1 MSVIKRSVINWSTAT
16 GCIRRVQEFLHLR
29 ITLHWIKIGYSLPI
43 FTKYINW
50 HGLESTFYS
59 TCLITKCIC
68 NRRQFFINLYKN
80 QENVYCRGYKAR
92 WKQRNA
98 LNFWAINFVLFK
110 QFVSLSLNYVSSLFF
125 CVSLYSLSLLY
136 SKCAKTEFCNL
147 RRCFILFLVL
157 TSTSN
162 PTWICWQEDIKP
174 WMKFKHINLYFTFLF
189 LTRNVKFIF
198 FSFNYI
204 SWN

>member
-1 MSVIKRSVINWSTAT
+1 M
-16 GCIRRVQEFLHLR
+16 
-29 ITLHWIKIGYSLPI
+29 
-43 FTKYINW
+43 
-50 HGLESTFYS
+50 
-59 TCLITKCIC
+59 
-68 NRRQFFINLYKN
+68 
-80 QENVYCRGYKAR
+80 
-92 WKQRNA
+92 
-98 LNFWAINFVLFK
+98 NFWAINFVLFK

-189 LTRNVKFIF
+189 LTRNVKFFAVLIILLEIRKISFIYNRIF
-198 FSFNYI
+198 TWMMYFEKIYWYIVFDKEFNYDMNYI
-204 SWN
+204 IWK

>member
-59 TCLITKCIC
+59 ICLITKCIC
-68 NRRQFFINLYKN
+68 NRGQFFINLYKN

-125 CVSLYSLSLLY
+125 CVSLSFSL
-136 SKCAKTEFCNL
+136 
-147 RRCFILFLVL
+147 IL
-157 TSTSN
+157 
-162 PTWICWQEDIKP
+162 
-174 WMKFKHINLYFTFLF
+174 
-189 LTRNVKFIF
+189 
-198 FSFNYI
+198 
-204 SWN
+204 

>member
-1 MSVIKRSVINWSTAT
+1 MSV
-16 GCIRRVQEFLHLR
+16 
-29 ITLHWIKIGYSLPI
+29 
-43 FTKYINW
+43 YIHW

-68 NRRQFFINLYKN
+68 NRGQFFINLYKN

-189 LTRNVKFIF
+189 LTRNVKFFAVLIILLEIRKISFIYIRIF
-198 FSFNYI
+198 TWMMYFEKIYWYNRSI
-204 SWN
+204 WWTI

>member
-1 MSVIKRSVINWSTAT
+1 MS
-16 GCIRRVQEFLHLR
+16 L
-29 ITLHWIKIGYSLPI
+29 
-43 FTKYINW
+43 YIHW

-189 LTRNVKFIF
+189 ITRNVNFFAVSIILLEIRKISFI
-198 FSFNYI
+198 YI
-204 SWN
+204 RIFTWMMYFEKTYGYIVFDENLIMTSII